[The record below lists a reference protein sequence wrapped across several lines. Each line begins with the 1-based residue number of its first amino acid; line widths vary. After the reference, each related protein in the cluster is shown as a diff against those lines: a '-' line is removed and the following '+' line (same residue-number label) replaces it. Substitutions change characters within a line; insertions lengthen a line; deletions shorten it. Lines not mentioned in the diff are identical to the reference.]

1 MMTTPHTPFCVAIRQ
16 PGGMQ
21 VSEAEPLGQML
32 TRLRWASER
41 CIEGTHAVAA
51 KGKEPRRHSRARIIP
66 NPLT

>member
-1 MMTTPHTPFCVAIRQ
+1 
-16 PGGMQ
+16 MQ

-41 CIEGTHAVAA
+41 CIEGTHAAAAA